1 MIEYLHTNK
10 TIEQEPLKVKVDGRI
25 SGEIRKVLG
34 GYQYFPKGA
43 RRFRGEIFPSV
54 SLVQKSLSDDKD

>member
-34 GYQYFPKGA
+34 GYQYFPKGCKKK
-43 RRFRGEIFPSV
+43 FCGEIFPSI
-54 SLVQKSLSDDKD
+54 LEVQKSLSDDT